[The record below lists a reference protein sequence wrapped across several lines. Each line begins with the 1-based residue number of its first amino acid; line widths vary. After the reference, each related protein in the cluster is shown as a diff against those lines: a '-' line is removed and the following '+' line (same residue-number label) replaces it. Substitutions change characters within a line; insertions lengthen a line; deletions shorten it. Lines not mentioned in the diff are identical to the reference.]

1 MSVTG
6 REPTG
11 LRERK
16 KAATRKAIA
25 DTALRLFLTHGYEQV
40 SMRQI
45 AETADVSVST
55 LFNYFP
61 GGKEALVFDDETHNE
76 AALIAAVTDRPPGRT
91 IPEALRIHLT
101 GFVTD
106 PQTPGSGLA
115 EFQAFVQRTPALREY
130 ARAMWLRHEEA
141 LARAIAAQTG
151 RPADDLTSAALACFA
166 LEIVTLARSRPD
178 PAAAVAR
185 ACELLDRG
193 WAAVTA

>member
-1 MSVTG
+1 MSDSG
-6 REPTG
+6 REPVG

-25 DTALRLFLTHGYEQV
+25 ETALELFLAHGYERV

-45 AETADVSVST
+45 AEAADVSVST

-61 GGKEALVFDDETHNE
+61 AGKEALVFDDETDNE

-91 IPEALRIHLT
+91 ITEALRMHLT
-101 GFVTD
+101 GFVTK
-106 PQTPGSGLA
+106 PAGPGSRFA

-130 ARAMWLRHEEA
+130 ARTMWLRHEEA
-141 LARAIAAQTG
+141 LARAIAAESG
-151 RPADDLTSAALACFA
+151 RAADDLACAALACFA
-166 LEIVTLARSRPD
+166 LEAVTFARSRPD
-178 PAAAVAR
+178 PAAALAG